1 MEISSGSEMGR
12 AAKADARRMILLD
25 TNIVVDAQNRSS
37 PFYKSSQ
44 QIIRDA
50 LSGDG
55 AAINAVIFAELCA
68 GRPEAIGD
76 LKAEL
81 EDALIGLFD
90 LPSQAAPICGA
101 AYARYRSARRRSGG
115 GAGPTIPLPDFFI
128 GAHAELMGWP
138 LATRDTERCQRYFP
152 NLKMIG
158 PRARARGI

>member
-1 MEISSGSEMGR
+1 
-12 AAKADARRMILLD
+12 MILLD

-68 GRPEAIGD
+68 GRPEAIDD

-101 AYARYRSARRRSGG
+101 AYSRYRSARRRSRG
-115 GAGPTIPLPDFFI
+115 GAAPTIPLPDFFI
-128 GAHAELMGWP
+128 GAHAELMGWS
-138 LATRDTERCQRYFP
+138 LATRDTERYRRYFP
-152 NLKMIG
+152 NVQLIE
-158 PRARARGI
+158 PRSVKR

>member
-1 MEISSGSEMGR
+1 MGR

-25 TNIVVDAQNRSS
+25 TDLVVDAQNPSS
-37 PFYKSSQ
+37 PFYASSQ
-44 QIIRDA
+44 RIIRDA

-68 GRPEAIGD
+68 GRPEAIDD

-81 EDALIGLFD
+81 EDVLIGLFD
-90 LPSQAAPICGA
+90 LPSEAAPICGA

-128 GAHAELMGWP
+128 GAHAELMGWS
-138 LATRDTERCQRYFP
+138 LATRDTERYRRYFP
-152 NLKMIG
+152 NVKLIEPVKKLKY
-158 PRARARGI
+158 

>member
-1 MEISSGSEMGR
+1 MT
-12 AAKADARRMILLD
+12 LLD
-25 TNIVVDAQNRSS
+25 TNLVVDAQNPSS

-44 QIIRDA
+44 EIIWDA

-55 AAINAVIFAELCA
+55 AGINAVIFAELCA
-68 GRPEAIGD
+68 GRPEAIDD

-90 LPSQAAPICGA
+90 LPSEAAPICGA

-115 GAGPTIPLPDFFI
+115 GRASSIPLPDFFI

-138 LATRDTERCQRYFP
+138 LATRDTERYRRYFP
-152 NLKMIG
+152 NVKLIE
-158 PRARARGI
+158 PRSVKR